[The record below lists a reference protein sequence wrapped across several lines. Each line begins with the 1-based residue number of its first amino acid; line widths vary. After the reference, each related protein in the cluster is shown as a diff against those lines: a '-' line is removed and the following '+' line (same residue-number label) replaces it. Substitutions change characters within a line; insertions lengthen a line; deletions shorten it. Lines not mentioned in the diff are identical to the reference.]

1 MSAVAMSASTTSL
14 TDTKF
19 VLLTTFRKN
28 GTPVATPV
36 CHVVHSGLVHIVTLE
51 STWKAKRMRRNSHV
65 LVASCDM
72 RGNNAG
78 TVYSGKA
85 RILNQEEIRQSPVFT
100 ELRSVGAAFKRSAGA
115 HWIVKPIQLFERAWY
130 RHKFLAIV
138 IEPNL
143 SSEAAS

>member
-1 MSAVAMSASTTSL
+1 MSAVAMSASTTGL
-14 TDTKF
+14 ADTKF
-19 VLLTTFRKN
+19 VLLTTYRKN

-36 CHVVHSGLVHIVTLE
+36 CHVVYDGLVHIVTLE
-51 STWKAKRMRRNSHV
+51 STWKAKRMRRNPRV
-65 LVASCDM
+65 LLASCDM

-78 TVYSGKA
+78 TVFSGEA
-85 RILNQEEIRQSPVFT
+85 RILSQEEIRQSPVFK
-100 ELRSVGAAFKRSAGA
+100 ELRSVGVGFRRSAGA

-143 SSEAAS
+143 SGEVAS